1 MKQNFLFG
9 EFDMTNA
16 EIISSGNACL
26 GIEFGSTR
34 IKAVLI
40 NDKFEPVA
48 NGSFTWENSLVNGIW
63 TYNIEEIHKGLQT
76 CYAELKKD
84 VFEKYKVNLTS
95 FKCGGISAMMHG
107 YLAFDKDD
115 NLLVPF
121 RTWRNTI
128 TANASNELSK
138 LFNFPVPERWS
149 VSHFYEAILKNEE
162 HVSKIDKVYTLAAY
176 IHYKLT
182 GKKVIG
188 VGDASGMFPVE
199 FSNDKKSACYK
210 KEFVEKFEN
219 LDGVK
224 KYNFKINAVF
234 PKVLM
239 AGENAG
245 VLTEEGA
252 KFLDPTGELKADIP
266 MCPPEGD
273 AGTGMVAT
281 NSVEAKTGNISAGTS
296 VFSMVVL
303 EKDLKKSYPGIIDI
317 VTTPDGY
324 PVAMVHANNCTG
336 EHNYWI
342 NFFAEIVETMCG
354 KENTPKIGEFYD
366 KLIMKSL
373 EADKDCGNLLA
384 YNYLSG
390 ETITGFNSGRP
401 LFVRG
406 ENANFSVANFM
417 RVQMFSSLGAL
428 RVGMNILYDDEKVPV
443 ESMTGAGGYF
453 KTQAGL
459 KYMAAAMKTPV
470 SAMETAGEG
479 GPWGMA
485 ILAAYTAE
493 IDKKSLSNYLNTKVF
508 ADCKKETS
516 NPEKEICDSFEI
528 FFDNYKKGLAVEKA
542 AVENL

>member
-1 MKQNFLFG
+1 
-9 EFDMTNA
+9 MTNA

-40 NDKFEPVA
+40 NDKFEPIA

-63 TYNIEEIHKGLQT
+63 TYNIEEIHNGLQQ

-84 VFEKYKVNLTS
+84 VAEKYNIKLTN

-107 YLAFDKDD
+107 YLAFDKDG

-128 TANASNELSK
+128 TAKASKELSQ
-138 LFNFPVPERWS
+138 LFDFPVPERWS
-149 VSHFYEAILKNEE
+149 ISHFYEAILNNEE
-162 HVSKIDKVYTLAAY
+162 HVSKVNNVYTLAAY

-199 FSNDKKSACYK
+199 FSDDKKSADYK
-210 KEFVEKFEN
+210 KDFVNKFEN
-219 LDGVK
+219 IDIVK
-224 KYNFKINAVF
+224 KYNFKISEVF

-252 KFLDPTGELKADIP
+252 KFLDPAGDLKSGIP

-281 NSVEAKTGNISAGTS
+281 NSVEVQTGNISAGTS

-317 VTTPDGY
+317 VTTPDGA

-342 NFFAEIVETMCG
+342 NFFKEITEIMCG
-354 KENTPKIGEFYD
+354 KENTPQIGTFYD

-443 ESMTGAGGYF
+443 KSMTGAGGYF

-485 ILAAYTAE
+485 ILASYAAE
-493 IDKKSLSNYLNTKVF
+493 TQKQSLSNYLNAKVF

-516 NPEKEICDSFEI
+516 NPEKDICDSFEI
-528 FFDNYKKGLAVEKA
+528 FFENYKKGLAVEKA

>member
-1 MKQNFLFG
+1 
-9 EFDMTNA
+9 MTNA

-40 NDKFEPVA
+40 NDKFEPIA
-48 NGSFTWENSLVNGIW
+48 NGSFTWENSLIDGIW

-76 CYAELKKD
+76 CYADLKKD
-84 VFEKYKVNLTS
+84 VKEKYNVTLSS
-95 FKCGGISAMMHG
+95 FKCAGISAMMHG

-128 TANASNELSK
+128 TGPASELLST

-149 VSHFYEAILKNEE
+149 VSHFYQAILNNEE
-162 HVSKIDKVYTLAAY
+162 HISKIANVYTLAAY

-182 GKKVIG
+182 GEKVIG

-199 FSNDKKSACYK
+199 FSADKKSCDYK
-210 KEFVEKFEN
+210 KDFVSKFEA
-219 LDGVK
+219 LESVK
-224 KYNFKINAVF
+224 KFGFKIKEVF

-245 VLTEEGA
+245 KLTEDGA
-252 KFLDPTGELKADIP
+252 KFLDPEGDLKAGIL

-281 NSVEAKTGNISAGTS
+281 NSVEAQTGNISAGTS

-303 EKDLKKSYPGIIDI
+303 EKDLKKAYPGIIDI

-324 PVAMVHANNCTG
+324 PVAMVHCNNCTG
-336 EHNYWI
+336 EHNYWM
-342 NFFAEIVETMCG
+342 NFFKEIVDTMCG
-354 KENTPKIGEFYD
+354 SENSPKIGEFYD

-373 EADKDCGNLLA
+373 EADEDCGNLLA

-406 ENANFSVANFM
+406 ENAQFNIANFM

-428 RVGMNILYDDEKVPV
+428 RVGMDILYDDEKVPV
-443 ESMTGAGGYF
+443 KSMTGAGGYF
-453 KTQAGL
+453 KTEAGL
-459 KYMAAAMKTPV
+459 KYMACAMKTPV

-485 ILAAYTAE
+485 ILAAYAT
-493 IDKKSLSNYLNTKVF
+493 DVQKKSLSDYLNQNVF
-508 ADCKKETS
+508 AECKKETS
-516 NPEKEICDSFEI
+516 QPDEKISKSFEV
-528 FFDNYKKGLAVEKA
+528 FYERYKKGLAVEKA
-542 AVENL
+542 AVESL